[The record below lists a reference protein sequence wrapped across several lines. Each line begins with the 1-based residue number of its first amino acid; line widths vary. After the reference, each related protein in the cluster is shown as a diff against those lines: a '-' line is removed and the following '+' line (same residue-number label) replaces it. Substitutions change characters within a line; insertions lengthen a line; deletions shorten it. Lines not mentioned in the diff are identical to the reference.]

1 MQEDKE
7 MAKYYTGMV
16 VKQTG
21 EKDNTY
27 YIHDAVLV
35 QEKRSS
41 NDVVK
46 QDGIGNLT
54 GSRPATPKNPSV
66 VKILESIAECNGQN
80 GQNTESRKLF
90 QIKEEVEQAKDLI
103 AVHKTGT

>member
-1 MQEDKE
+1 MVR
-7 MAKYYTGMV
+7 YYAGVV
-16 VKQTG
+16 VKQAG
-21 EKDNTY
+21 RKDNTY
-27 YIHDAVLV
+27 YMHDAVLV
-35 QEKRSS
+35 QEKRSD
-41 NDVVK
+41 NNVVK
-46 QDGIGNLT
+46 QDRIGNLT
-54 GSRPATPKNPSV
+54 DSRPATPKNSSV

>member
-7 MAKYYTGMV
+7 MAKYYTGVV

-27 YIHDAVLV
+27 YFHDAILV
-35 QEKRSS
+35 DKKGGAVAFSTTEG
-41 NDVVK
+41 DVS
-46 QDGIGNLT
+46 DP
-54 GSRPATPKNPSV
+54 RATTPRVAS
-66 VKILESIAECNGQN
+66 IFRSIAEYNGQN